1 MSDFSTHTPN
11 TKDDLPIYLQDFYA
25 NIDTM
30 AFSLQ
35 RIAQALDVIAGFD
48 TND

>member
-1 MSDFSTHTPN
+1 MSNFSTHTPN
-11 TKDDLPIYLQDFYA
+11 TKEELPLYLQDFYA
-25 NIDTM
+25 NIDTI

-35 RIAQALDVIAGFD
+35 RIAQALDELAGVD

>member
-1 MSDFSTHTPN
+1 MSNFSTDSIN

-25 NIDTM
+25 NIDTI

-35 RIAQALDVIAGFD
+35 RIAQALDALAGVD
-48 TND
+48 TNE

>member
-11 TKDDLPIYLQDFYA
+11 TKEELPLYLQDFYA
-25 NIDTM
+25 NIDTI

-35 RIAQALDVIAGFD
+35 RIAQALDELAGVD